1 MKKNGLIN
9 GLIKAGILA
18 ATLGGT
24 IYLLKD
30 KIEECP
36 NCRESLDKAKDAVKK
51 FTSGKKDD
59 LNYTEDF
66 EDDFEDVDELDEI
79 LESPADRE
87 YVSIKLSEE
96 MNTEAD
102 EDGMSGSITDE
113 AEAASDSE
121 TSDDYLVS
129 DDESVDET
137 APDSEADSDSEA

>member
-36 NCRESLDKAKDAVKK
+36 HCRESLDKAKDAVKK
-51 FTSGKKDD
+51 FASGKKDD

-79 LESPADRE
+79 LETPADRE

-96 MNTEAD
+96 MNNEAD
-102 EDGMSGSITDE
+102 EDGVSGSAVSEED
-113 AEAASDSE
+113 AASDD
-121 TSDDYLVS
+121 SDDI
-129 DDESVDET
+129 E
-137 APDSEADSDSEA
+137 ASE